1 MIEQLGNGL
10 LLGIIISVASV
21 ALSLLYGVTRIVNF
35 AHGEIIALG
44 AIATLFLSSP
54 VDSRLLFLDRF
65 SPLGNNF
72 YISVII
78 SVIFCGL
85 LGGILEFFLF
95 RPLRKAEVGNI
106 AVLVV
111 TIGLSLFL
119 RHIYML
125 LNAKPQNFPLELQ
138 RRETYLF
145 FDMTPRNFR
154 VLILGII
161 VMVLIGLFLNYTRI
175 GKAMRAVRDSNDL
188 ASVSGI
194 NSDNII
200 LFTWISSSM
209 LAGLAGVFQA
219 TINDVRYNM
228 GFLILLLIF
237 AGTVLGGIG
246 TSFGAM
252 VGGLIFLVFLVN
264 EDGEIPILFNLLTF
278 AGIYGLAAI
287 GLNVHFGL
295 TGLLNFG
302 HAAFMGFGAY
312 VTVLLIP
319 HAAGREGVVI
329 TTGLPFFLAL
339 LIGVISA
346 ALFGLLLGLPAIR
359 LRGDYL
365 AIVTIAAAEIFR
377 LLVRDL
383 ESVTGGVYGIINFSS
398 SLQQYRLGFI
408 DNFASS
414 NDLNPSQV
422 FVAFLSWISIVLVL
436 LLLRRLTNS
445 PWGRALRAVREDE
458 DAVRALGKNAV
469 WLKLQSFMLGAGIA
483 GLSGVLLA
491 FNYGTIQV
499 STFVPILTFYVWAI
513 MILGGVGSLTG
524 PIFGSIIFWVIIG
537 ETNGIAQLIF
547 ENANGQQIA
556 GVRFVLVGLLIMI
569 LMIFRPSG
577 LMGKKEELLLDV
589 K

>member
-1 MIEQLGNGL
+1 MKK
-10 LLGIIISVASV
+10 
-21 ALSLLYGVTRIVNF
+21 Y
-35 AHGEIIALG
+35 IIAFFLLV
-44 AIATLFLSSP
+44 ISFLYIFLS
-54 VDSRLLFLDRF
+54 
-65 SPLGNNF
+65 NET
-72 YISVII
+72 
-78 SVIFCGL
+78 
-85 LGGILEFFLF
+85 GG
-95 RPLRKAEVGNI
+95 A
-106 AVLVV
+106 
-111 TIGLSLFL
+111 
-119 RHIYML
+119 
-125 LNAKPQNFPLELQ
+125 
-138 RRETYLF
+138 
-145 FDMTPRNFR
+145 R
-154 VLILGII
+154 V
-161 VMVLIGLFLNYTRI
+161 F
-175 GKAMRAVRDSNDL
+175 
-188 ASVSGI
+188 
-194 NSDNII
+194 
-200 LFTWISSSM
+200 
-209 LAGLAGVFQA
+209 
-219 TINDVRYNM
+219 
-228 GFLILLLIF
+228 
-237 AGTVLGGIG
+237 
-246 TSFGAM
+246 
-252 VGGLIFLVFLVN
+252 VN
-264 EDGEIPILFNLLTF
+264 LMTF

-287 GLNVHFGL
+287 GINVHFGW

-302 HAAFMGFGAY
+302 HAAFMGIGAY
-312 VTVLLIP
+312 TTVLLIP
-319 HAAGREGVVI
+319 HSLGREGVVI
-329 TTGLPFFLAL
+329 SSGLPLPLAI
-339 LIGVISA
+339 LIGILA
-346 ALFGLLLGLPAIR
+346 AALLGLFLGLPTLR